1 MRVADK
7 MAFDQVNRA
16 ITRNRS
22 DLDKFQNQA
31 ATQKR
36 ITKPS
41 DDPVAASRVLG
52 ARTEEQSTE
61 QFIKNLNYAKGFLDY
76 SEQSLGDLD
85 NVLVRAKELAISQA
99 NDASANPETRR
110 AVAAEVAQLY
120 AEAIQIANRRLGER
134 FIFGGFKTIHPP
146 FDQNGQYHGD
156 DGEMKVHIDKDTFLS
171 MNMPGSVAF
180 LGKGLSSDGLEFQS
194 LTQPR
199 TLQQLKTQEQNH
211 PDAFSD
217 ENKNADGESAGSN
230 VGEVRGPASLRI
242 TDNAAPGA
250 NGESQNVTQ
259 GVNVLNAL
267 KKFQIA
273 LNADDKEGVQES
285 MDNLDKALQQVIV
298 ARSALGS
305 RVTAIGNTIDSMQS
319 HLVDDKS
326 TISQLEDADAFQ
338 VISNI
343 NKAQSA
349 LQATLQT
356 SGRLMQKSLMDFVQ
370 A

>member
-22 DLDKFQNQA
+22 DLDLYQNQA

-41 DDPVAASRVLG
+41 DDPVAASQVLG
-52 ARTEEQSTE
+52 ARTEEQSNK
-61 QFIKNLNYAKGFLDY
+61 QFVKNLNYAKSFLDY

-110 AVAAEVAQLY
+110 AVAAEVSQLY
-120 AEAIQIANRRLGER
+120 AEAIQIANRRLGDR
-134 FIFGGFKTIHPP
+134 FIFGGFKTVHPP
-146 FDQNGQYHGD
+146 FDQNGNYNGD

-171 MNMPGSVAF
+171 MNMPGSVAL
-180 LGKGLSSDGLEFQS
+180 LGKGLSSDGLNFRS
-194 LTQPR
+194 LAQAR
-199 TLQQLKTQEQNH
+199 TLEQLKTQETKH
-211 PDAFSD
+211 P
-217 ENKNADGESAGSN
+217 ADFGQTQDSGGSS
-230 VGEVRGPASLRI
+230 GSLERAPASLRI
-242 TDNAAPGA
+242 SDNVAP
-250 NGESQNVTQ
+250 NESGDETTPR
-259 GVNVLNAL
+259 GVNVFGAL

-273 LNADDKEGVQES
+273 LMANDRDGVQES
-285 MDNLDKALQQVIV
+285 MDNLDGALQQVIV

-305 RVTAIGNTIDSMQS
+305 RVTAINNTLNSMQS
-319 HLVDDKS
+319 QLVDDKS
-326 TISQLEDADAFQ
+326 TISQLEDADVFH
-338 VISNI
+338 VISQI